1 MLGVC
6 GGADAG
12 PPVDPTVEGW
22 AAELGPELPLLL
34 PTWVVTE
41 EEELAPSPA
50 LEGQCIDQLCLNI
63 HINLVSAYK
72 SFIEIHAG
80 QLLCKH
86 ISSHTHG
93 ISPYIVY
100 VNGFTVLITV

>member
-1 MLGVC
+1 
-6 GGADAG
+6 
-12 PPVDPTVEGW
+12 VDPTVEGW
-22 AAELGPELPLLL
+22 AAELGPEELPLLL